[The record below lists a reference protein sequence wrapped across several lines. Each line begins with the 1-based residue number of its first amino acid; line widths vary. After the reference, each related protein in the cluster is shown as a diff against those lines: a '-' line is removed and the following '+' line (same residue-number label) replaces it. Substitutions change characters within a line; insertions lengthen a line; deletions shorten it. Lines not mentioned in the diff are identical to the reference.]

1 MNNEEIFHPLKYNNI
16 NKLNE
21 LLNSGIPKNITINHF
36 NQDLSLFEFII
47 SDISSTR
54 NSETFDKIIEILK
67 KHDFSLEIKNKI
79 SVSELIFSENVS
91 LNTFNH
97 IKQYFRYIDYD
108 NLYDKLL
115 VKNTFDRETLINKIN
130 KLESLGINLLEMSIM
145 SDMNGSYL
153 NIKEPVYNV
162 FHNNRIFESLTCD
175 DLDLLKSK
183 NIDLNN
189 EIILNL
195 ALANRDLKR
204 DTLFY
209 LMNEV
214 DVIDTH
220 AQHILR
226 TILLKHIS
234 EEDKISLLNSFFIKN
249 ISEITFEQPSIINS
263 ILSTNDSIKNHIFSQ
278 DTINTFKMSQIFLV
292 DSYNNINA
300 IYTGKQNNI
309 KEFEEFFY
317 NFLDK
322 KISVF
327 ESLATYIPSDKKPF
341 FSVNDIIKDNKK
353 YSFDL
358 PDKYFDEFLEQF
370 NTVFE
375 KLSLNDVIFSNPAI
389 NKTNKKRL

>member
-54 NSETFDKIIEILK
+54 NSEIFDKIIEVLK

-97 IKQYFRYIDYD
+97 IKQYFRHIDYD

-115 VKNTFDRETLINKIN
+115 LKKTFDRETLINKIN

-153 NIKEPVYNV
+153 NIEEPVYNI

-189 EIILNL
+189 EVILNL

-214 DVIDTH
+214 DVIDIH

-234 EEDKISLLNSFFIKN
+234 EEDQISLLNSFFIKN

-263 ILSTNDSIKNHIFSQ
+263 ILSSNDNIKNHIFSQ
-278 DTINTFKMSQIFLV
+278 ETINTFKMSQIFLV

-322 KISVF
+322 KIAVF
-327 ESLATYIPSDKKPF
+327 ESLAMHIPSDKKPF
-341 FSVNDIIKDNKK
+341 FNVNNTIKDNKK

-358 PDKYFDEFLEQF
+358 PDKYFAEFLEQF

-375 KLSLNDVIFSNPAI
+375 KLSLNDVIFSNPTI

>member
-54 NSETFDKIIEILK
+54 NSEIFDKIIEVLK

-97 IKQYFRYIDYD
+97 IKQYFRHIDYD

-115 VKNTFDRETLINKIN
+115 VKKTFDRETLINKIN

-153 NIKEPVYNV
+153 NIEEPVYNI

-189 EIILNL
+189 EVILNL

-214 DVIDTH
+214 DVIDIH

-226 TILLKHIS
+226 TILLKYIS
-234 EEDKISLLNSFFIKN
+234 EEDQISLLNSFFIKN

-263 ILSTNDSIKNHIFSQ
+263 ILSSNENIKNHIFSQ
-278 DTINTFKMSQIFLV
+278 ETINSFKMSQIFLV
-292 DSYNNINA
+292 DSYNNINV
-300 IYTGKQNNI
+300 IHTGKQNNI

-317 NFLDK
+317 NFLDN
-322 KISVF
+322 KIATF
-327 ESLATYIPSDKKPF
+327 ESLAMYIPSDKKTF
-341 FSVNDIIKDNKK
+341 FNVNDIIKDNKK

-358 PDKYFDEFLEQF
+358 PEKYKQEFLEQF

>member
-54 NSETFDKIIEILK
+54 NSEIFDQIIEVLK

-115 VKNTFDRETLINKIN
+115 VKNTFDRETLKNKIN

-153 NIKEPVYNV
+153 NIEEPVYNI

-189 EIILNL
+189 EVILNL

-226 TILLKHIS
+226 TILLKYIS
-234 EEDKISLLNSFFIKN
+234 EEDQISLLNSFFIKN

-263 ILSTNDSIKNHIFSQ
+263 ILSSSDNIKNHIFSQ
-278 DTINTFKMSQIFLV
+278 ETINTFKMSQIFLV
-292 DSYNNINA
+292 DSYNNINV
-300 IYTGKQNNI
+300 IHTGKQNNI

-317 NFLDK
+317 NFLDN
-322 KISVF
+322 KIATF

-341 FSVNDIIKDNKK
+341 FNVNDIIKDNKK

-358 PDKYFDEFLEQF
+358 PEKYKQEFLEQF

-389 NKTNKKRL
+389 DKTNKKRL

>member
-54 NSETFDKIIEILK
+54 NSEIFDQIIEVLK

-115 VKNTFDRETLINKIN
+115 VKNTFDRETLKNKIN

-153 NIKEPVYNV
+153 NIEEPVYNI

-189 EIILNL
+189 EVILNL

-214 DVIDTH
+214 DVIDIH

-226 TILLKHIS
+226 TILLKYIS
-234 EEDKISLLNSFFIKN
+234 EEDQISLLNSFFIKN

-263 ILSTNDSIKNHIFSQ
+263 ILSSSDNIKNHIFSQ
-278 DTINTFKMSQIFLV
+278 ETINTFKMSQIFLV
-292 DSYNNINA
+292 DSYNNINV
-300 IYTGKQNNI
+300 IHTGKQNNI

-317 NFLDK
+317 NFLDN
-322 KISVF
+322 KIATF

-341 FSVNDIIKDNKK
+341 FNVNDIIKDNKK

-358 PDKYFDEFLEQF
+358 PEKYKQEFLEQF

-375 KLSLNDVIFSNPAI
+375 KLSLNDVIFNNPAI
-389 NKTNKKRL
+389 NKINKKRL

>member
-54 NSETFDKIIEILK
+54 NSEIFDKIIEVLK
-67 KHDFSLEIKNKI
+67 KHDFSLEINNKI

-97 IKQYFRYIDYD
+97 IKQYFRHIDYD

-130 KLESLGINLLEMSIM
+130 KLESLGINLLELSIM

-153 NIKEPVYNV
+153 NIEEPVYNI

-189 EIILNL
+189 EVILNL
-195 ALANRDLKR
+195 ALANRDLKK

-214 DVIDTH
+214 DVIDIH

-226 TILLKHIS
+226 TILLKEMS
-234 EEDKISLLNSFFIKN
+234 YEDTIALLNSFFTKN
-249 ISEITFEQPSIINS
+249 ISEITFKQPSIINS
-263 ILSTNDSIKNHIFSQ
+263 ILSSNDNIKNYILNQ
-278 DTINTFKMSQIFLV
+278 DTINTFEMSQIFLV
-292 DSYNNINA
+292 DLYNHISTVY
-300 IYTGKQNNI
+300 IGKQNNL

-317 NFLDK
+317 SYMDK
-322 KISVF
+322 KIAVF
-327 ESLATYIPSDKKPF
+327 ESLAMYIPSDKKPF
-341 FSVNDIIKDNKK
+341 FNVNNIIKDNKK

-358 PDKYFDEFLEQF
+358 PEKYKQEFLEQF

-375 KLSLNDVIFSNPAI
+375 KLSLNDVIFNNPAI

>member
-54 NSETFDKIIEILK
+54 NSEIFDKIIEVLK

-97 IKQYFRYIDYD
+97 IKQYFLHIDYD

-115 VKNTFDRETLINKIN
+115 VKKTFDRETLINKIN

-153 NIKEPVYNV
+153 NIEEPVYNI
-162 FHNNRIFESLTCD
+162 FHNNRVFESLTCD

-189 EIILNL
+189 EVILNL

-209 LMNEV
+209 LMDEV
-214 DVIDTH
+214 DVIDTY

-226 TILLKHIS
+226 NILLKEIS
-234 EEDKISLLNSFFIKN
+234 EEDTISLLNSFFTRN
-249 ISEITFEQPSIINS
+249 ISEITFKQPSIINS
-263 ILSTNDSIKNHIFSQ
+263 ILSSNKNIKNYIFNQ
-278 DTINTFKMSQIFLV
+278 DTINTFEMSQIFLV
-292 DSYNNINA
+292 DLHNHINNVYIR
-300 IYTGKQNNI
+300 TQNNP

-317 NFLDK
+317 SFMDK
-322 KISVF
+322 KVVVF
-327 ESLATYIPSDKKPF
+327 ESLAIHIPSDKKQF
-341 FSVNDIIKDNKK
+341 FSIDDIINDNKK
-353 YSFDL
+353 YSLDL
-358 PDKYFDEFLEQF
+358 PYKYKQEFLEQF
-370 NTVFE
+370 NIVFE
-375 KLSLNDVIFSNPAI
+375 KLSLNDVIFRNPII